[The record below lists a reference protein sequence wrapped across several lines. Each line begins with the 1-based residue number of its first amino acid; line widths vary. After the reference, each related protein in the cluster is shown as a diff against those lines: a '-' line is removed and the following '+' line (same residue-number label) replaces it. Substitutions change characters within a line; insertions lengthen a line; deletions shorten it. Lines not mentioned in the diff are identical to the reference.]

1 MKILVVVV
9 LMVLVFTGCS
19 TLTIERTY
27 GADQIASETIKT
39 SGFFMNRAQKIQF
52 VKSQDDKT
60 AVDNLSTDMTEDAS
74 AARDAL
80 KDTLAL
86 AQALANA
93 YTAGFKKGTSGATV
107 GPDSSVTT
115 ATPCPILCPDCKSCE
130 DCPDCI
136 SCREVKAK

>member
-1 MKILVVVV
+1 MKV
-9 LMVLVFTGCS
+9 LGIMVMMVLILTGCS

-27 GADQIASETIKT
+27 GADQIASETIET
-39 SGFFMNRAQKIQF
+39 SGFFMIRAQKIQF
-52 VKSQDDKT
+52 VKSQDEKG
-60 AVDNLSTDMTEDAS
+60 AIDNLSTDMTEDAS

-93 YTAGFKKGTSGATV
+93 YTAGFKTGTSGTTV
-107 GPDSSVTT
+107 SPTPVPTPK
-115 ATPCPILCPDCKSCE
+115 PCPILCPDCDSCE

-136 SCREVKAK
+136 TCK

>member
-1 MKILVVVV
+1 MKVLGIMV
-9 LMVLVFTGCS
+9 LMVLVMTGCS

-27 GADQIASETIKT
+27 SQDQISTEIIRT

-52 VKSQDDKT
+52 AKSQDNNG
-60 AVDNLSTDMTEDAS
+60 AVDNLSTDMAEDAS

-86 AQALANA
+86 AQFMAQI
-93 YTAGFKKGTSGATV
+93 YISGFKSGASGTTV
-107 GPDSSVTT
+107 SPVTT
-115 ATPCPILCPDCKSCE
+115 TTDPKPCPILCPDCNSCE

-136 SCREVKAK
+136 SCK

>member
-39 SGFFMNRAQKIQF
+39 NGFFMNRAQKIQF
-52 VKSQDDKT
+52 AKSQDNNG
-60 AVDNLSTDMTEDAS
+60 AVDNLSTDMAEDAS

-86 AQALANA
+86 AQFMAQI
-93 YTAGFKKGTSGATV
+93 YISGFKSGASGTTV
-107 GPDSSVTT
+107 SPVTT
-115 ATPCPILCPDCKSCE
+115 TTDPKPCPILCPDCNSCE

-136 SCREVKAK
+136 SCK